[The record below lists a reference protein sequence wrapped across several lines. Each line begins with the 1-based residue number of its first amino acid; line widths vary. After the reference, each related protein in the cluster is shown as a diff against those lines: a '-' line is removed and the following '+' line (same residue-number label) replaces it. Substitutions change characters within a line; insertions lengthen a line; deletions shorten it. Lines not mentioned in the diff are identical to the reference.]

1 MRDKFVFG
9 STAWLIA
16 YDIADPRRLGRV
28 HRLLKK
34 VAMPIQYSVFLA
46 WLTERQLARL
56 VARLHECI
64 DTREDDVRL
73 YHLPV
78 STELVRLGRQWL
90 PDGVQI
96 LRGGVPLQM
105 EFFAETSAGTDPE
118 LGHSPRQ

>member
-1 MRDKFVFG
+1 MRNKFVFG
-9 STAWLIA
+9 CNAWLIA

-46 WLTERQLARL
+46 WLTERQLTRL
-56 VARLHECI
+56 VAQLHECI

-78 STELVRLGRQWL
+78 STDLIRLGRQWL
-90 PDGVQI
+90 PDGVQL
-96 LRGGVPLQM
+96 LRDGAPLQM
-105 EFFAETSAGTDPE
+105 EFFAKTPAGTDAE
-118 LGHSPRQ
+118 LGRSPRQ